1 MAKGLTGR
9 QQQILNF
16 IVSEVDIKGYPPS
29 VREIGAA
36 IGLSSSSTVHSH
48 LAALERK
55 GFIRRDPSKPRA
67 LLVTERS
74 RPTADDRSVEVPLI
88 GRVAAGQPI
97 LAEENVEDKL
107 AWPVG
112 IGSEPTFALRVSGDS
127 MVDDGIFD
135 GDIVMVRQQPTAETG
150 ETVVAMIEGEATVKR
165 LNWEHGQVRLDPA
178 NPTYAP
184 IYPDDLAVLGKVVGL
199 IRQL

>member
-9 QQQILNF
+9 QQQILDY
-16 IVSEVDIKGYPPS
+16 IVSEVDAKGYPPS

-55 GFIRRDPSKPRA
+55 GFIKRDPSKPRA
-67 LLVTERS
+67 LLVTKRS
-74 RPTADDRSVEVPLI
+74 RPTVDDRSVEVPLI

-107 AWPVG
+107 AWPAG

-127 MVDDGIFD
+127 MVDDGILD
-135 GDIVMVRQQPTAETG
+135 GDIVMVRRQPTAETG

-165 LNWEHGQVRLDPA
+165 LNREHGQIRLDPA
-178 NPTYAP
+178 NPSYAP
-184 IYPDDLAVLGKVVGL
+184 IYSDDVAVLGKVVGL